1 MIRIFNRLI
10 SCQDYFANTVTSL
23 IYFIDRV
30 SGINFLNSAIIMVNE
45 KQSLREAGGFAAQA
59 YRQVS

>member
-1 MIRIFNRLI
+1 MLL

-30 SGINFLNSAIIMVNE
+30 SGINFLNSAIVMVNE
-45 KQSLREAGGFAAQA
+45 KQSLREAREYADQA
-59 YRQVS
+59 YRQVL